1 MSTYVDAA
9 EPTTELSLGRCTSR
23 SRSTTKPMNE
33 SPAGA
38 GPRAGVGAPEY
49 AAPDADPAERSRGST
64 LLRVLKSTRTERPF
78 CRFPDAS
85 QYYTSVETA
94 IKTLSR
100 AADRRTPGPAEPP
113 EVGNGRAGPLDRA
126 ARARDRAAGA
136 NGGAHRPDQPEA
148 TPCGS
153 TRKGD
158 RTRDDLRED
167 RPDDAVRCGRRRSAA
182 LHLTFVGTTQEPL
195 SPASTGSTATEGA
208 EVRGARASWQLGA
221 PSHPTDAPRWSA

>member
-1 MSTYVDAA
+1 MPTPPYRGWLTLICSQESAS
-9 EPTTELSLGRCTSR
+9 PTTTTVDKTRRLSSR
-23 SRSTTKPMNE
+23 
-33 SPAGA
+33 
-38 GPRAGVGAPEY
+38 
-49 AAPDADPAERSRGST
+49 
-64 LLRVLKSTRTERPF
+64 F
-78 CRFPDAS
+78 CRHPDAS
-85 QYYTSVETA
+85 HYYTRVETA
-94 IKTLSR
+94 TRTLSYL
-100 AADRRTPGPAEPP
+100 ADRRETGPIGPS
-113 EVGNGRAGPLDRA
+113 EVGSGRGGVLDRA
-126 ARARDRAAGA
+126 ERDRDRGPGA
-136 NGGAHRPDQPEA
+136 NRPAHRPDQPEA